1 MIVEYTNAEML
12 EMESLLIISKEIFAE
27 DMDYEEE
34 IRLFVEDDRD
44 WHQMMR
50 EEYNSSIREFVDMPF

>member
-34 IRLFVEDDRD
+34 IVEDDRD